1 MGRLGRGLLIVLAA
15 VIVAGAGLAARYGL
29 GHWTRRQLVAQHGR
43 RIAALDE
50 PAAARAA
57 RQLVTLDEDAPR
69 VLVPLLADQRPAV
82 ALAAGQALEHLL
94 ANWSR
99 LRTPAAAPRVALL
112 ARELAAAAPKLSGDQ
127 RRTAH
132 NLALQL
138 VVWPLDPETSSR
150 GQVVADCELV
160 LRLPLTGSDEPR
172 IAAAQEREPS
182 LPLDPPE
189 QSPPPLATALPAPL
203 PAANQPPFDPDAPR
217 VFGPV
222 EPERLLDASQERP
235 ERPKQF
241 LPPRALK
248 IEG

>member
-1 MGRLGRGLLIVLAA
+1 MGHIGRGLLIVLAA

-29 GHWTRRQLVAQHGR
+29 GHWTRRQLVAMHGR

-50 PAAARAA
+50 SAAARAA
-57 RQLVTLDEDAPR
+57 RQLVILDDDAPH
-69 VLVPLLADQRPAV
+69 VLVPLLADPRPSVSA
-82 ALAAGQALEHLL
+82 AAGQALEHLL

-112 ARELAAAAPKLSGDQ
+112 ARELAAIGPKLSPEQ
-127 RRTAH
+127 RCAAH
-132 NLALQL
+132 NLAMQL
-138 VVWPLDPETSSR
+138 IVWPLDPETGSR

-160 LRLPLTGSDEPR
+160 LRLPLAAGDEPR
-172 IAAAQEREPS
+172 IAAAPQREPS

-189 QSPPPLATALPAPL
+189 HSPPPLAAELPAPL

-222 EPERLLDASQERP
+222 EPERLIDASEERP